1 MLSLFNRNWSK
12 RVFLGSDH
20 LILMGGG
27 GCWAGSFFEK
37 KNPGPN
43 FARKNIQDR
52 VNSIV
57 HIVIN
62 TVNNLTIV

>member
-27 GCWAGSFFEK
+27 GCRAGSFFFEK
-37 KNPGPN
+37 KIPGPN

-57 HIVIN
+57 HIVLYTN
-62 TVNNLTIV
+62 KKTR